1 MANAEQ
7 QKQSQPDPQQSGQPQ
22 QAAAAPPQPR
32 KGSTGPAV
40 FGDGSTQ
47 EQQDRLVRE
56 AEEAN
61 AATKRYADTEREARS
76 Q

>member
-7 QKQSQPDPQQSGQPQ
+7 QKQQQDPQPQSTQ
-22 QAAAAPPQPR
+22 QAAPQPR
-32 KGSTGPAV
+32 KAAAPTA

-47 EQQDRLVRE
+47 EQQDRLINE

-61 AATKRYADTEREARS
+61 AATKRFADTEREARS
-76 Q
+76 S

>member
-1 MANAEQ
+1 MTETPKQPSTQEQ
-7 QKQSQPDPQQSGQPQ
+7 PATSKPPVSPQSSSSGQKH
-22 QAAAAPPQPR
+22 AAA
-32 KGSTGPAV
+32 TPAV

-47 EQQDRLVRE
+47 EQQDQLVQE

-61 AATKRYADTEREARS
+61 AAVKAAADAEREARS